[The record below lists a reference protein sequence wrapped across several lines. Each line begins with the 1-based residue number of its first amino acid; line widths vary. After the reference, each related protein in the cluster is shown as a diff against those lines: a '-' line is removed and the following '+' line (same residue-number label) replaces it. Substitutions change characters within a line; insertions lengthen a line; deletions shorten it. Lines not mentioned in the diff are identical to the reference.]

1 MYKIKNMEIS
11 FYKKENR
18 LAELKSYIKEQT
30 PSVRFK
36 NNPIK
41 IGDKFNIN
49 LTLTV
54 EDSNK
59 LDILFNKWYANDNP
73 VVKKSGWREL
83 LLKRLNLS

>member
-11 FYKKENR
+11 FYIKENR

-54 EDSNK
+54 ED
-59 LDILFNKWYANDNP
+59 
-73 VVKKSGWREL
+73 
-83 LLKRLNLS
+83 

>member
-11 FYKKENR
+11 FYIKENR

-41 IGDKFNIN
+41 IGDKFKIRY
-49 LTLTV
+49 L
-54 EDSNK
+54 
-59 LDILFNKWYANDNP
+59 INKWYANDNP
-73 VVKKSGWREL
+73 VVKKSGWQEL